1 MAAVD
6 TSFLKDELGPV
17 LAKGIAET
25 VCAAP
30 QDPIEFLGLWLRH
43 HLEEKEAEARERTVE
58 EENKVLREEW
68 NRSQA
73 AREKA
78 ATEVIQ
84 NEWRAHQQIAAER
97 QERETELRTRLE
109 QFGEELDE
117 EGLHNPDDIGFD
129 NVSDPEAPDE
139 MKEKEVEVLKMDV
152 LLKRWRLYLK
162 ELSKENIADVKLRPT
177 ADDCVVKV
185 MRCFFYALGKL
196 PMSKVNGDKLDATPS
211 RLASW
216 RLVRANIKPH
226 PFLTSLQ
233 SYDVAAAPKRSIL
246 RVRRILTSLQGSDDV
261 IKEKGGQA
269 VYLLFQWLWT
279 TVEYRCARD
288 ELFKAKKEAGKD
300 MPGMEG
306 WEDDAGEP
314 LEGEEQDEDEET
326 QRKLDEEQDEDE

>member
-1 MAAVD
+1 MAGAPAD
-6 TSFLKDELGPV
+6 CGRATGPG
-17 LAKGIAET
+17 GIYT
-25 VCAAP
+25 TTTTTTAA
-30 QDPIEFLGLWLRH
+30 QKKQTGE
-43 HLEEKEAEARERTVE
+43 
-58 EENKVLREEW
+58 
-68 NRSQA
+68 QA
-73 AREKA
+73 GKKTTTNGIVRGQ
-78 ATEVIQ
+78 TTTTPTTQ
-84 NEWRAHQQIAAER
+84 
-97 QERETELRTRLE
+97 TELRTRLE

-139 MKEKEVEVLKMDV
+139 LKEKEVEVLKMDV

-233 SYDVAAAPKRSIL
+233 SYDVATAPKRSIL

-314 LEGEEQDEDEET
+314 LEGEEQDEDEEL
-326 QRKLDEEQDEDE
+326 QRKLDEAAAAEAAQDGAEEAEAAED